1 MSETTINDAPTIRDE
16 AAGNAGRLRSG
27 DEILGRYVVESE
39 LGQGGMGVVYK
50 CLDRVGRVEV
60 AVKGLPPEVSHNA
73 DEMELFAGRLPFDGD
88 DLTVLCQA
96 VLNAPAPKIP
106 TASSVV
112 NAALAKALAKKP
124 EDRFSSCAA
133 FVAAFAG
140 KVRVVPKRPVGN
152 AIAVASLLVFLAG
165 GGLVYKHQVD
175 RQEVARVA
183 KVAADEKAK
192 AEEEKRQ
199 AEEKS
204 AREKAEAEAK
214 RLADEKTARE
224 KAEAEAKQPKPQSV
238 DETEVQ
244 QKIAEL
250 RRLRTL
256 IDIKRTG
263 LREAVEKVAPYRDD
277 ADGFAAHLAAVDAA
291 VKGLENAKEPAD
303 VSGAKAL
310 AERLQSAADTVA
322 VELKWLETNRAA
334 RDKAKAIDGEI
345 VSLDPELMRVK
356 AEEVVP
362 ARLAEGRQLQTEAR
376 KLLADGAFESAAQTF
391 GGAKAKL
398 VETVAA
404 AKAFQ
409 LKLALDEGRT
419 YAGAA
424 QWEKALAAA
433 ERALAWEAASEDARK
448 LKSEA
453 ESHLS
458 PSLKFVVKVEGRE
471 VEGAQVTIDG
481 KIYTSPVE
489 LKKLEKGSRL
499 ASLSASYE
507 AAGKRYRQTF
517 AAIDVDWIGPKTLAL
532 ALPEVKEPMAGTVK
546 EIELSG
552 GVKMKFVWCPPGSFT
567 MGSPTD
573 EDELG
578 DDETQ
583 HPVTLTKGFWM
594 GQYEVTQ
601 AQWRSVMGD
610 NPSNFRGDDDRPV
623 ERVSW
628 EDCQKF
634 VEKCNAVVKNVRF
647 VLPTEA
653 QWEYACRA
661 GSTGPFAGTGDLA
674 EMGWCSY
681 NGGEKTHPV
690 GQKKPNAWNLYDM
703 HGNVCEWCA
712 DWYGTYEG
720 DSTDPTGPA
729 SGESR
734 VLRGGGWDNGPRDS
748 RSASRNWFR
757 PGCRYYDLGFRL
769 LCSAGPHK

>member
-60 AVKGLPPEVSHNA
+60 AVKGLPPEVSHNV

-140 KVRVVPKRPVGN
+140 KVRVVPKRPVGK

-175 RQEVARVA
+175 RQEAARVA

-192 AEEEKRQ
+192 
-199 AEEKS
+199 
-204 AREKAEAEAK
+204 
-214 RLADEKTARE
+214 
-224 KAEAEAKQPKPQSV
+224 AEAKQPKPQSV

-277 ADGFAAHLAAVDAA
+277 TDGLAAHLAAVDAA
-291 VKGLENAKEPAD
+291 AKEVENAKDPAD

-310 AERLQSAADTVA
+310 AERLGKAVDTVA
-322 VELKWLETNRAA
+322 VELKWLETNKAA
-334 RDKAKAIDGEI
+334 RDKAKA
-345 VSLDPELMRVK
+345 
-356 AEEVVP
+356 
-362 ARLAEGRQLQTEAR
+362 
-376 KLLADGAFESAAQTF
+376 
-391 GGAKAKL
+391 
-398 VETVAA
+398 
-404 AKAFQ
+404 
-409 LKLALDEGRT
+409 
-419 YAGAA
+419 
-424 QWEKALAAA
+424 
-433 ERALAWEAASEDARK
+433 
-448 LKSEA
+448 
-453 ESHLS
+453 
-458 PSLKFVVKVEGRE
+458 
-471 VEGAQVTIDG
+471 IDG

-489 LKKLEKGSRL
+489 LKNLEKGRRF

-517 AAIDVDWIGPKTLAL
+517 VSVDVDWIGPKTLAL

-734 VLRGGGWDNGPRDS
+734 VLRGGGWDNGTRDC

-757 PGCRYYDLGFRL
+757 PGCRYYDIGFRL
-769 LCSAGPHK
+769 LCSAGPHE

>member
-140 KVRVVPKRPVGN
+140 KVRVVPKRPVGK

-175 RQEVARVA
+175 RQEAARVA

-199 AEEKS
+199 AEEKA

-214 RLADEKTARE
+214 RLADEKAARE
-224 KAEAEAKQPKPQSV
+224 KAEAAAKQPKPQSV

-244 QKIAEL
+244 QQIAEL

-277 ADGFAAHLAAVDAA
+277 ADGLAAHLAAVDAA
-291 VKGLENAKEPAD
+291 VKGLENAKDPAD
-303 VSGAKAL
+303 VSGAKTL
-310 AERLQSAADTVA
+310 AERLQSAVDTVA
-322 VELKWLETNRAA
+322 VELKWLETNKAA
-334 RDKAKAIDGEI
+334 RDKAKA
-345 VSLDPELMRVK
+345 
-356 AEEVVP
+356 
-362 ARLAEGRQLQTEAR
+362 
-376 KLLADGAFESAAQTF
+376 
-391 GGAKAKL
+391 
-398 VETVAA
+398 
-404 AKAFQ
+404 
-409 LKLALDEGRT
+409 
-419 YAGAA
+419 
-424 QWEKALAAA
+424 
-433 ERALAWEAASEDARK
+433 
-448 LKSEA
+448 
-453 ESHLS
+453 
-458 PSLKFVVKVEGRE
+458 
-471 VEGAQVTIDG
+471 IDG

-499 ASLSASYE
+499 VSLSASYV
-507 AAGKRYRQTF
+507 AGGKRFRQTL
-517 AAIDVDWIGPKTLAL
+517 ASVDVDWIGPKTLAL
-532 ALPEVKEPMAGTVK
+532 ALLEVKEPKAGDVK
-546 EIELSG
+546 ELELPG
-552 GVKMKFVWCPPGSFT
+552 GAKMKFVWCPPGSFT
-567 MGSPTD
+567 MGSPRD
-573 EDELG
+573 EDERE

-583 HPVTLTKGFWM
+583 HRVTLTKGFWL

-601 AQWRSVMGD
+601 VQWQAVMGG
-610 NPSNFRGDDDRPV
+610 NPSSFRGDDDRPV

-661 GSTGPFAGTGDLA
+661 GSTGPFAGTGNLA

-734 VLRGGGWDNGPRDS
+734 VLRGGGWDNGTRDC
-748 RSASRNWFR
+748 RSASRNWFW
-757 PGCRYYDLGFRL
+757 PGSRYYDIGFRL
-769 LCSAGPHK
+769 LCSAGPHE